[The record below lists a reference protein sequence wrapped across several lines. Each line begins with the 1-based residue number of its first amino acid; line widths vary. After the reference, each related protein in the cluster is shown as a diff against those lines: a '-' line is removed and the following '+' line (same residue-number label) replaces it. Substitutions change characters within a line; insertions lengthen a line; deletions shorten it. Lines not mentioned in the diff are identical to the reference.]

1 MIGKASYIPGLVP
14 SVSGTMGSTRQIL
27 LMWLHA
33 SVLGDKTLIKP
44 RYLADRGS
52 LSTQVGGLCVLGA
65 WGEGRDG
72 VGWGGVGWGGGD
84 FGSRVRVWKETSE
97 I

>member
-44 RYLADRGS
+44 RYLADVVLCPHKWGAYVFWVRG
-52 LSTQVGGLCVLGA
+52 VRAGMGGRWG
-65 WGEGRDG
+65 GEGC
-72 VGWGGVGWGGGD
+72 